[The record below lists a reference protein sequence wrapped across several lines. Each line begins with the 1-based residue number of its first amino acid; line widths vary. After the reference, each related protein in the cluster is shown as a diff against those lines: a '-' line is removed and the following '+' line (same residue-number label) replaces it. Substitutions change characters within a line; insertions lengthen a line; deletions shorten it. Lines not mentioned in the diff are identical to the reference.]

1 MVEKQP
7 ECVLLLK
14 VFERK
19 EISPLSISD
28 PSAQS
33 RTGRVLLVEDNETNR
48 FIVGRMVQAEGHQVV
63 FAQDGYEGL
72 RKAQECKFD
81 LILMDISMPGM
92 DGVEATIHIRH
103 TVGPSQNATIF
114 GLTAHALL
122 EEIEGFLAAGMQ
134 GCLIKPL
141 RTTVLRDVLVTLD
154 DFNQGER
161 DDISLIDGDI
171 LLELYAAME
180 RSAFVGLLVQVV
192 DEIEEARAHL
202 SQYVSNSSYE
212 QLARCAHKVAGSAA
226 VVGASGLQQ
235 SAAALETAAKFPD
248 RAKVVERFSEF
259 DAKAVETATVLREYR
274 HGL

>member
-1 MVEKQP
+1 M
-7 ECVLLLK
+7 VLLLET
-14 VFERK
+14 VERK
-19 EISPLSISD
+19 EISRVSAFDPL
-28 PSAQS
+28 AHLEA
-33 RTGRVLLVEDNETNR
+33 GCVLLVEDDETNR
-48 FIVGRMVQAEGHQVV
+48 FIVGRMVEAEGYEVV
-63 FAQDGYEGL
+63 FAQDGHEGL
-72 RKAQECKFD
+72 RKAQEGKFD

-92 DGVEATIHIRH
+92 DGVEATMHIRQ
-103 TVGPSQNATIF
+103 TVGPSQNSAIF
-114 GLTAHALL
+114 GLTAHALP

-141 RTTVLRDVLVTLD
+141 RTTVLRDVLATLD

-180 RSAFVGLLVQVV
+180 RSAFVKLLVQVI

-259 DAKAVETATVLREYR
+259 DAKAVETATVLQEYR